1 MMKKKNKV
9 EPAEGTGKKPKGSTR
24 RLYTDEDATDTV
36 SIKFTTVDDV
46 KNTIRK
52 LERLFKSGE
61 RPHLRISQIA
71 QVLEQRLRF
80 IKGAGDR
87 HKIAVRYKNFLKER
101 TKKKGDERKKLTF
114 KL

>member
-24 RLYTDEDATDTV
+24 RLYTDENPKDTV
-36 SIKFTTVDDV
+36 NIKFTTVDDV

-87 HKIAVRYKNFLKER
+87 HKISVKYKNFLKER

-114 KL
+114 NF